1 MQAILDYYTVI
12 NNTDPGSGEVSADN
26 YYLTDKDWAA
36 LPQLGQQR
44 IYTWEKDYI
53 FDQYSNDWSDAYK
66 RVYYV
71 NTVLDKLPTVAR
83 VSSNQVDWD
92 NIKGQA
98 LLSRARSF
106 LQIAFI
112 WSLAYDS
119 NTAHTDLGI
128 PLRMSSDF
136 NLPSVRST
144 LQETYDQIVKDLL
157 TAIPLLPLRPVQ
169 VMRPCKPAAYA
180 LLGRT
185 YLSMRKYPEAGL
197 YADSCLQ
204 LYHTLLDYNT
214 LNASA
219 SYPISQFN
227 AEVIMEGMIPVP
239 RQLNNSRGKID
250 SLLFQSYA
258 DNDLRKAIFFK
269 NNNNGTYG
277 FRGSYEGGGNLFDG
291 IATDEVLLIRAEAS
305 ARLGDITAALNDL
318 NLLLKNR
325 YKTNSF
331 NPLTANDAEGALTLI
346 LSERRKELLMR
357 GIRWMDIKRLNKE
370 GSDIVLKRIL
380 NGVTYLLPPNDLRYA
395 LPIPEDIITLTGMTQ
410 NLR

>member
-1 MQAILDYYTVI
+1 
-12 NNTDPGSGEVSADN
+12 
-26 YYLTDKDWAA
+26 
-36 LPQLGQQR
+36 
-44 IYTWEKDYI
+44 
-53 FDQYSNDWSDAYK
+53 
-66 RVYYV
+66 
-71 NTVLDKLPTVAR
+71 
-83 VSSNQVDWD
+83 
-92 NIKGQA
+92 
-98 LLSRARSF
+98 
-106 LQIAFI
+106 
-112 WSLAYDS
+112 
-119 NTAHTDLGI
+119 
-128 PLRMSSDF
+128 
-136 NLPSVRST
+136 
-144 LQETYDQIVKDLL
+144 
-157 TAIPLLPLRPVQ
+157 
-169 VMRPCKPAAYA
+169 
-180 LLGRT
+180 
-185 YLSMRKYPEAGL
+185 MRKYPEAGL

-277 FRGSYEGGGNLFDG
+277 FRGCYEGGGNLFDG